1 MQGFLNQVQNQHDLL
16 YDVEQG
22 DFDEE
27 ALEDDEPVFDFD
39 VMEAYG
45 LSSPHHTVPAHAHA
59 DPHAHAHIVP
69 GHHDLEKTYRT
80 IM

>member
-27 ALEDDEPVFDFD
+27 TLDDDEPVFDFD

-45 LSSPHHTVPAHAHA
+45 LSAPHHATPSH
-59 DPHAHAHIVP
+59 PHAHVVP
-69 GHHDLEKTYRT
+69 GHHDLEKTYHT